1 MKNALLFFS
10 LLFLAFA
17 SVSAQ
22 SSLLK
27 RTIMFT
33 DTITVE
39 DDSVFSLA
47 ASSDDAEQENDEIDT
62 LFDDDIDAGWE
73 GEPDDLNILTAGMR
87 FRNID
92 IPRNATIDSAFIV
105 VFSHEGKTAEDVAR
119 ITIYG
124 DASDN
129 SPTFTE
135 DSLITDRDSTEATML
150 WEVAEEWEIY
160 QPYQTVDLGPI
171 VQELVNRDGWQPG
184 NAMSFIFEGMD
195 QGPSEVENAREWEA
209 FENIADPEDGGDGQN
224 HPERVPQLLIYFS
237 SNPEAGVVDIP
248 IVVTDTITVEED
260 GMELTLAASTDDA
273 EQENDEIDT
282 LFDDDIDS
290 GWEGEPDD
298 LNILTAG
305 LRFQNVPVPNSAVI
319 DSSYILVFSHEGKTP
334 EDVARITIYAD
345 ASDNSPTFTE
355 DSLLTDRDSTDATVI
370 WEVAEEWEI
379 YQPYRTVDLSPI
391 VQEIVNREGW
401 EAGNA
406 MSFIFEG
413 VDQGPSEVE
422 NAREW
427 EAFENIADPEDG
439 GDGQN
444 HPERVPRL
452 IIYFAST
459 GATPLLPSIPVTYN
473 QLQVYPNPV
482 DQGFLTVELVS
493 KAAASL
499 KLFNQKGQLL
509 QLQVSSYGDKLIL
522 DTQALSTGL
531 YFIQVEQ
538 ENTLWTQKVLINGK
552 K

>member
-1 MKNALLFFS
+1 MKHVLLYFS
-10 LLFLAFA
+10 LFLLTSY

-22 SSLLK
+22 SSLLL
-27 RTIMFT
+27 RRIVVT

-39 DDSVFSLA
+39 EDSVVTLA

-62 LFDDDIDAGWE
+62 LFDDDIDSGWE
-73 GEPDDLNILTAGMR
+73 GDPEDQNILTAGMR
-87 FRNID
+87 FQNIG
-92 IPRNATIDSAFIV
+92 IPKNATIDSAFIMV
-105 VFSHEGKTAEDVAR
+105 WSHEGKDAADRAL

-135 DSLITDRDSTEATML
+135 DSLITDRNSTDATVL

-160 QPYQTVDLGPI
+160 QPYRTIDLSAI
-171 VQELVNRDGWQPG
+171 VQELVNRDGWQSG
-184 NAMSFIFEGMD
+184 NAMSFIFEGQD
-195 QGPSEVENAREWEA
+195 QGPSEVDNAREWEA

-224 HPERVPQLLIYFS
+224 HPERVPQLWIYFS

-260 GMELTLAASTDDA
+260 SVITLAASTDDA

-290 GWEGEPDD
+290 GWEGDPEDQ
-298 LNILTAG
+298 NILTAG
-305 LRFQNVPVPNSAVI
+305 LRFQNVPVPNGATI
-319 DSSYILVFSHEGKTP
+319 DSSYILVFSHEGK
-334 EDVARITIYAD
+334 EADDVARITIYGD
-345 ASDNSPTFTE
+345 DSDDSPTFTE
-355 DSLLTDRDSTDATVI
+355 DSLISDRASTEATI
-370 WEVAEEWEI
+370 LWEVAEEWEI
-379 YQPYRTVDLSPI
+379 YQPYRTADLSPI
-391 VQEIVNREGW
+391 IQEIVDREGW
-401 EAGNA
+401 VAGNA
-406 MSFIFEG
+406 MSFIFAGE
-413 VDQGPSEVE
+413 DQGPSEVD

-452 IIYFAST
+452 IIYFAAS

-473 QLQVYPNPV
+473 QLEVYPNPV
-482 DQGFLTVELVS
+482 DQGILTVELVS
-493 KAAASL
+493 AAEANL
-499 KLFNQKGQLL
+499 KLFNHKGQLL
-509 QLQVSSYGDKLIL
+509 QLQVSPYGDKLIL
-522 DTQALSTGL
+522 DTNNLSAGL

-538 ENTLWTQKVLINGK
+538 ENTLFTQKVLISTK